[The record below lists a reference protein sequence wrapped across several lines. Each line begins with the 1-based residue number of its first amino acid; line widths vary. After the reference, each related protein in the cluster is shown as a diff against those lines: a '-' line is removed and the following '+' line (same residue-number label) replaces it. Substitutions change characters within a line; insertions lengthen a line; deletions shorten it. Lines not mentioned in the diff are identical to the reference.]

1 MPGNTD
7 KQVLPVDT
15 YRRDEVPPVLEN
27 FALIDLGLGR
37 LILSFS
43 EPVYSSTFDPS
54 GFVLRLLF
62 STDSLLVYPLA
73 GIDIITD
80 GNLLNVTLNIDNYTN
95 LMLDRDNCNWRGNC
109 YISTSGG
116 AILDPAE
123 NSRPC

>member
-27 FALIDLGLGR
+27 FVLIDLGLGR

-80 GNLLNVTLNIDNYTN
+80 SECNFEYRN

-109 YISTSGG
+109 YISTRDG